1 MLMMQDALARL
12 DGYWTGRGCLRVQPM
27 NTEVGAGTLNPAT
40 FLRVLGPQ
48 PWRVAYVEP
57 SVRPDD
63 ARYGENPN
71 RIQCHTQYQVILKPE
86 PGDAQQLY
94 LGSLEA
100 LGIDVRAHDVRFVE
114 DNWASPALG
123 AWGLGWEVWLDG
135 LEITQFTYFQQAGGI
150 DLDPVSVEIT
160 YGVERILMALQGVR
174 HFKDIGYAPGV
185 SYGEVF
191 GQAEYEMSRYYLHDA
206 DVAAHRALLEIYAAE
221 AHRMID
227 ARLPV
232 PAYSSVLKCS
242 HTFNVLDARGAVSTA
257 ERAAEFA
264 RIRRLSG
271 SVAQL
276 WIERRTALGHPLGVT
291 PVVEATQ
298 PAPHGVA
305 STADGPRRLVFEI
318 GTEEM
323 PPAEAQ
329 AARDQLT
336 QLVADALAGTRLP
349 HGALTVLATPRRLV
363 AIVEEVAARE
373 TDHTRLVRGP
383 KVSAAFG
390 PGGAPTPAASGFARA
405 NGVVLGDLERAEV
418 NGVEHIVVRRHEPGR
433 PVLEALSPAL
443 SGVVSGLRAA
453 KNMRWRD
460 PRLSFTR
467 PIRWLLALWGED
479 VVPVQASTLAAD
491 RTTRVLRTAAEPVI
505 TVGAAEEYLDHLH
518 AAGILLNPTQRR
530 DRIVAAAT
538 ELAATVGGCI
548 DTSGESALLDQLTY
562 LIEAPTPLLGHF
574 DPDYLRLPETVL
586 ATVMRK
592 HQRYLPLRD
601 THGALLP
608 CFVAVANGPIDTD
621 AVRAGNEAVLRARYE
636 DAAFFY
642 RADLT
647 VAPAHL
653 RHRLTGLTFTDRLG
667 SMHDRAE
674 RIAAIA
680 ADLTDLVTLD
690 DQQRAT
696 LDRARTLTKFDLG
709 SQLVTELTS
718 LAGVM
723 AREYATAAGEAPAV
737 AQALYE
743 AELPRHAGDHL
754 PTTLPGA
761 VLSLADRLDYLAGLA
776 TTVGLPTGSSDP
788 FALRRAALGALALHR
803 THPALS
809 DLSLVDALTVA
820 ARHQP
825 LDVPPAVID
834 DIAAFL
840 TRRLEQTL
848 TEEGRP
854 LEHIRAALVHAQRP
868 ARTDAIL
875 TQLAALAST
884 PDFDR
889 LVQTMQRARRIVP
902 PGTAPH
908 YDPGA
913 LTEPAEI
920 RLHDTLG
927 KTRAALDAITDLDH
941 YTSGTTDLTHAVT
954 EFFDHVYVMDDNPE
968 RRTARLGLLA
978 AITELGE
985 QTLTWEHLHA

>member
-1 MLMMQDALARL
+1 M
-12 DGYWTGRGCLRVQPM
+12 
-27 NTEVGAGTLNPAT
+27 
-40 FLRVLGPQ
+40 
-48 PWRVAYVEP
+48 
-57 SVRPDD
+57 
-63 ARYGENPN
+63 
-71 RIQCHTQYQVILKPE
+71 ILKPE

-94 LGSLEA
+94 LASLEA
-100 LGIDVRAHDVRFVE
+100 LGIDIRAHDVRFVE

-191 GQAEYEMSRYYLHDA
+191 GQAEYEMSRYYLDDA
-206 DVAAHRALLEIYAAE
+206 DVAANRALLETYAAQ
-221 AHRMID
+221 AQRMIE

-232 PAYSSVLKCS
+232 PAHSYLLKCS
-242 HTFNVLDARGAVSTA
+242 HAFNVLDARSAVSTA
-257 ERAAEFA
+257 ERAAEFT
-264 RIRRLSG
+264 RMRRLSG
-271 SVAQL
+271 SVARL
-276 WIERRTALGHPLGVT
+276 WIERRADLGHPLGVT
-291 PVVEATQ
+291 PAAEAARPT
-298 PAPHGVA
+298 PHGA
-305 STADGPRRLVFEI
+305 TSTVDGPRRLVFEI

-336 QLVADALAGTRLP
+336 RLVVDALAGTRLP

-363 AIVEEVAARE
+363 AIVEEVAGRE
-373 TDHTRLVRGP
+373 TDHTRLARGP

-390 PGGAPTPAASGFARA
+390 PDGAPTPAASGFARA
-405 NGVVLGDLERAEV
+405 HGVAVGDLERADV
-418 NGVEHIVVRRHEPGR
+418 NTVEHLVVRHHEPGR
-433 PVLEALSPAL
+433 PVLEALSGAL
-443 SGVVSGLRAA
+443 AGVVTGLRAA

-460 PRLSFTR
+460 PRLTFTR
-467 PIRWLLALWGED
+467 PIRWLLALWGDD
-479 VVPVQASTLAAD
+479 VVPVRVSTLVAG
-491 RTTRVLRTAAEPVI
+491 RTTRVLRTAAEPVV

-518 AAGILLNPTQRR
+518 AAGILLDPTERR
-530 DRIVAAAT
+530 DRIVDAAT

-548 DTSGESALLDQLTY
+548 DTGGESALIDQLTY
-562 LIEAPTPLLGHF
+562 LVESPTPLLGRF
-574 DPDYLRLPETVL
+574 DPDYLRLPEAVL

-592 HQRYLPLRD
+592 HQRYLPIRD

-608 CFVAVANGPIDTD
+608 CFVAVANGPID
-621 AVRAGNEAVLRARYE
+621 AEVVRAGNEAVLRARYE
-636 DAAFFY
+636 DAAFFH
-642 RADLT
+642 RADLAVT
-647 VAPAHL
+647 PAQL

-667 SMHDRAE
+667 SMHDRAD
-674 RIAAIA
+674 RIAAVA
-680 ADLTDLVTLD
+680 ADLTDLVGLD
-690 DQQRAT
+690 DQQRRT
-696 LDRARTLTKFDLG
+696 LDRARNLTKFDLG

-723 AREYATAAGEAPAV
+723 AREYATAAGEPPAV

-754 PTTLPGA
+754 PTTPAGA
-761 VLSLADRLDYLAGLA
+761 ILSLADRLDYLAGLA

-803 THPALS
+803 TQPTLS
-809 DLSLVDALTVA
+809 ELSLVDALTAA

-825 LDVPPAVID
+825 LDVPPAVIND
-834 DIAAFL
+834 VAGFL
-840 TRRLEQTL
+840 TRRLEQAL
-848 TEEGRP
+848 AEEGRP
-854 LEHIRAALVHAQRP
+854 LEHIRAALVHAERP
-868 ARTDAIL
+868 ARTEAIL

-908 YDPGA
+908 YNPGVLA
-913 LTEPAEI
+913 EPAEI

-927 KTRAALDAITDLDH
+927 KTRAAVDGIIDLDH
-941 YTSGTTDLTHAVT
+941 YTGATAELTHAVA
-954 EFFDHVYVMDDNPE
+954 EFFDQVYVMDDNPE
-968 RRTARLGLLA
+968 RRAARLGLLA
-978 AITELGE
+978 AIAELGE
-985 QTLTWEHLHA
+985 QTLAWEHLHA

>member
-1 MLMMQDALARL
+1 MQDALARL

-40 FLRVLGPQ
+40 FLRVLGPE

-100 LGIDVRAHDVRFVE
+100 LGIDIRAHDVRFVE

-174 HFKDIGYAPGV
+174 HFKEIGYAPGI

-191 GQAEYEMSRYYLHDA
+191 GQAEYEMSRYYLDDA
-206 DVAAHRALLEIYAAE
+206 DVTANRALLETYAAE
-221 AHRMID
+221 AQRMIE

-242 HTFNVLDARGAVSTA
+242 HAFNVLDARGAVSTA

-264 RIRRLSG
+264 RMRRLSG
-271 SVAQL
+271 SVARL
-276 WIERRTALGHPLGVT
+276 WRERRADLGHPLGVT
-291 PVVEATQ
+291 PAVEAAR
-298 PAPHGVA
+298 PAPHGA
-305 STADGPRRLVFEI
+305 TSTVDGPRRLVFEI

-323 PPAEAQ
+323 PPTEAQ

-336 QLVADALAGTRLP
+336 RLVLDALASTRLA

-363 AIVEEVAARE
+363 AIVEEVAGRE
-373 TDHTRLVRGP
+373 TDHTRLARGP

-390 PGGAPTPAASGFARA
+390 PDGAPTPAASGFARA
-405 NGVVLGDLERAEV
+405 HGVAVGDLERADV
-418 NGVEHIVVRRHEPGR
+418 NGVEHLVVRRQEPGR
-433 PVLEALSPAL
+433 PVLEALSGAL
-443 SGVVSGLRAA
+443 AGVVTGLRGA

-460 PRLSFTR
+460 PGLAFTR
-467 PIRWLLALWGED
+467 PIRWLLALWGDD
-479 VVPVQASTLAAD
+479 VVPVQASTLVAG
-491 RTTRVLRTAAEPVI
+491 RSTGVLRTAAEPVI
-505 TVGAAEEYLDHLH
+505 TVSAAEEYLDHLH
-518 AAGILLNPTQRR
+518 AAGIVLVPTERR
-530 DRIVAAAT
+530 DRIVAVAT

-548 DTSGESALLDQLTY
+548 DTGGESALIDQLTY
-562 LIEAPTPLLGHF
+562 LIESPTPLLGRF
-574 DPDYLRLPETVL
+574 DPDYLRLPEAVL

-592 HQRYLPLRD
+592 HQRYLPVRD

-608 CFVAVANGPIDTD
+608 CFVAVANGPID
-621 AVRAGNEAVLRARYE
+621 AEVVRAGNEAVLRARYE
-636 DAAFFY
+636 DAAFFH
-642 RADLT
+642 RADLAVT
-647 VAPAHL
+647 PAQL
-653 RHRLTGLTFTDRLG
+653 RQRLTGLTFADRLG
-667 SMHDRAE
+667 SMADRAG
-674 RIAAIA
+674 RIAAVA
-680 ADLTDLVTLD
+680 PELADLVELD
-690 DQQRAT
+690 DEQRRT
-696 LDRARTLTKFDLG
+696 LDRARSLTKFDLG
-709 SQLVTELTS
+709 SQVVTELTS

-723 AREYATAAGEAPAV
+723 AGEYATAAGEPPAV

-754 PTTLPGA
+754 PTTPAGA
-761 VLSLADRLDYLAGLA
+761 ILSLADRLDYLAGLA

-788 FALRRAALGALALHR
+788 FALRRAALGVLAVHR
-803 THPALS
+803 TQPALS
-809 DLSLVDALTVA
+809 EMSLVDALTVA

-825 LDVPPAVID
+825 LDVSPAVIN

-840 TRRLEQTL
+840 TRRLEQSL
-848 TEEGRP
+848 AEEGRP
-854 LEHIRAALVHAQRP
+854 VEHIRAALVHAERP
-868 ARTDAIL
+868 ARTEAIL
-875 TQLAALAST
+875 TQLAALAGT
-884 PDFDR
+884 PNFDR

-908 YDPGA
+908 YDPGV

-927 KTRAALDAITDLDH
+927 KTRAALEGITDLDY
-941 YTSGTTDLTHAVT
+941 YTDATTDLTHAVT
-954 EFFDHVYVMDDNPE
+954 EFFDQVYVMDDNPE
-968 RRTARLGLLA
+968 RRATRLGLLA

-985 QTLTWEHLHA
+985 HALAWEHLNA